1 MGASSREIEE
11 QIKETRERMDENLEV
26 LEHRAASS
34 AVRYGKIA
42 AVVVGA
48 AAVAGAGFLLWRR
61 TRRPT
66 LKGRLEKMSPDSLR
80 ALADELATRLKKPL
94 PSVKVT
100 VNEKSQEPGTWESI
114 LRKVAPALAGTA
126 STAFVE
132 RVTRAPD
139 DGRNSAAPQ
148 AD

>member
-1 MGASSREIEE
+1 MGASAREIEQ

-48 AAVAGAGFLLWRR
+48 AALAGAGFLLWRR

-66 LKGRLEKMSPDSLR
+66 LKGRLASLLRHGLLCSKSRGRLQAVWLHSP
-80 ALADELATRLKKPL
+80 A
-94 PSVKVT
+94 
-100 VNEKSQEPGTWESI
+100 
-114 LRKVAPALAGTA
+114 A
-126 STAFVE
+126 STFLTQSLSRPYV
-132 RVTRAPD
+132 
-139 DGRNSAAPQ
+139 SAMTYPSLLGKTFTGVR
-148 AD
+148 

>member
-1 MGASSREIEE
+1 MGASAREIEE

-26 LEHRAASS
+26 LEHRATSS

-48 AAVAGAGFLLWRR
+48 AALAGAGFLLWRR

-94 PSVKVT
+94 PSVSVT

-126 STAFVE
+126 STALVE

-139 DGRNSAAPQ
+139 DGRASAAPQ